1 MRAFLKRL
9 ALVALLYLLM
19 GLYLVDAVWNDGAVV
34 EFLLG

>member
-9 ALVALLYLLM
+9 ALVALLYFIM

-34 EFLLG
+34 EFILG